1 MLGACLSDRS
11 DGGYS
16 LLKARWNVS
25 VQGLEFSVSVGFDG
39 LPWFS
44 HGWDT
49 FSGDNSDY
57 AFRADGST
65 TTFTLPYAPEQDV
78 KVNVYFDSVRQD
90 PTNNHL
96 V

>member
-1 MLGACLSDRS
+1 MTGVDYC
-11 DGGYS
+11 G
-16 LLKARWNVS
+16 VS

-90 PTNNHL
+90 PTNTPTIVGDGNQKNL
-96 V
+96 LLM